1 MTRMRVLRVIVAAAV
16 LTCSARGASAWDC
29 VPAAGEVPRRVAIE
43 RVTPTLLFGW
53 TFDRSPSGFV
63 GAELAYSHQDRAT
76 FGGYAQALL
85 LSDPDAD
92 GRRGQ
97 VGGGAIAAPWPA
109 PTLGSCETA
118 PFVDL
123 RPLARLGY
131 AWRAA
136 NLEADATS
144 FVQAGVSASA
154 VLGVVFAFAL
164 PLTGG
169 RSHGMQP
176 SLALTLSLPLVVAGP
191 R

>member
-1 MTRMRVLRVIVAAAV
+1 MRSTLVILATLAAA
-16 LTCSARGASAWDC
+16 SFAHRASAWDC
-29 VPAAGEVPRRVAIE
+29 VPVAGEVPRRVVVE
-43 RVTPTLLFGW
+43 RITPTLLLGW
-53 TFDRSPSGFV
+53 TFDRSPSGFI

-76 FGGYAQALL
+76 LGGYAQALI
-85 LSDPDAD
+85 LSDPDAG

-97 VGGGAIAAPWPA
+97 LGVGALAAPWKA
-109 PTLGSCETA
+109 PSLGSCETV

-144 FVQAGVSASA
+144 FVQAGFSASA

-176 SLALTLSLPLVVAGP
+176 SFALTLSLPLVVGGA